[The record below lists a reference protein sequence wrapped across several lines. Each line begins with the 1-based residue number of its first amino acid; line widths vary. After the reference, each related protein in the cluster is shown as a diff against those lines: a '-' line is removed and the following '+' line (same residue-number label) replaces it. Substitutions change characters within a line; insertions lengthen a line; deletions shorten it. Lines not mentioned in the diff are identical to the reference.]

1 MDSLELQQ
9 VAPEWW
15 RMQVSQEPS
24 FLNATILENLKIAN
38 PQADD
43 AAVNAAINAVGL
55 QRYISETKD
64 GFEAIVEKT
73 ARTWL
78 SKFAATGALDA
89 GY

>member
-1 MDSLELQQ
+1 MVADASLL
-9 VAPEWW
+9 
-15 RMQVSQEPS
+15 QEPS

-55 QRYISETKD
+55 RRYISETKD

-78 SKFAATGALDA
+78 SEFAGDWRLLDA